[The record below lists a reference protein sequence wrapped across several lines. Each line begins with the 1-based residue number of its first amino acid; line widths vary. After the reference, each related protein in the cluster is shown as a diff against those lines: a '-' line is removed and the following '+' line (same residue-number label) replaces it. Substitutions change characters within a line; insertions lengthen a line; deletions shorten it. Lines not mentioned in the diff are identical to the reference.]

1 MSDNSLLEKLK
12 AEYEQKIAEME
23 LRHKQ
28 EMDLMKE
35 QLSSMRRL
43 LFSSK
48 SERTKIILPNPDQ
61 LSLFDEVEQE
71 TAPELSEEATTVKT
85 HKRKKQ
91 RTQKKLDLS
100 KAERNVVVLDIP
112 EKDRHCPA
120 CGSDELVPV
129 GKEHVRDEV
138 RIIPAKIIVDEIYQ
152 NVYKCKACENDEHV
166 EFVKAPTPKPLVP
179 NSPVT
184 PSVITATMLNKF
196 QFALPLQRQEK
207 LWQIMG
213 LNLSKQTMANW
224 IQYVY
229 RDYLKPLIGLMK
241 KQLLSEN
248 ILHADETPVQVLKE
262 KGRKNKSKSYMW
274 LYATGQY
281 AKHHIRV
288 FEYQPSRA
296 GACASKFLEG
306 FHGYLHTD
314 AYAGY
319 SQVDDVIHC
328 CCMAHA
334 RRKFVEALPENIEHP
349 DETIPGRVIK
359 EMGRLFKIEQDCQEI
374 SAEERQKQREKEAK
388 PILLALFEYLEKEQG
403 HVPQSSKLS
412 KAINY
417 CLSHRNELMNYLRD
431 GDCSISNNLA
441 ERSIRPFT
449 IGRKNWVFSG
459 SPAGAEASAAAYSL
473 IETCIANKVDTKEY
487 LEYIFTN
494 MSQEESLK
502 DDSVLEKYLPWNVN
516 LPTEE

>member
-1 MSDNSLLEKLK
+1 MRKSIDGLAAIVQQNFKLDSFSK
-12 AEYEQKIAEME
+12 DVFMFCG
-23 LRHKQ
+23 
-28 EMDLMKE
+28 
-35 QLSSMRRL
+35 RRKDRIKV

-48 SERTKIILPNPDQ
+48 SERTKIVLPNPDQ
-61 LSLFDEVEQE
+61 LSLFDEAEHE
-71 TAPELSEEATTVKT
+71 ATTESSEEATTVKT

-100 KAERNVVVLDIP
+100 KAERNVIVLDIP
-112 EKDRHCPA
+112 EEDRLCPA
-120 CGSDELVPV
+120 CGSDE
-129 GKEHVRDEV
+129 
-138 RIIPAKIIVDEIYQ
+138 
-152 NVYKCKACENDEHV
+152 
-166 EFVKAPTPKPLVP
+166 LVP

-213 LNLSKQTMANW
+213 LNLSKQTMANL
-224 IQYVY
+224 IQYAY

-274 LYATGQY
+274 LYSTGQY

-296 GACASKFLEG
+296 GACASKFLDG

-349 DETIPGRVIK
+349 EETIPGRIIK
-359 EMGRLFKIEQDCQEI
+359 EMGRLFKIEKDCREL
-374 SAEERQKQREKEAK
+374 SAEERQKQREEKAK

-403 HVPQSSKLS
+403 NVPQSSKLS

-431 GDCSISNNLA
+431 GNCSISNNLA

-459 SPAGAEASAAAYSL
+459 SPTGAEASAATYSL